1 MVTSAGG
8 HFLWCPARAKAFL
21 WPGNS
26 GISVELLKLN
36 PCFLRQ
42 SPLSLA
48 HENLDARPDAGAAA
62 GNIGLQ
68 QFA

>member
-8 HFLWCPARAKAFL
+8 HFLWCSPRVIAFQK
-21 WPGNS
+21 PGNS
-26 GISVELLKLN
+26 GVSIELLKLN